1 MKTLDD
7 VVIRLEMMNT
17 LAASMEDAID
27 AAITASDMSPEALK
41 VQHLF
46 YILLEQINQAKEE
59 ANEVA
64 GHIQVCNAI
73 LAADRVRAMQRELEE
88 LRAAKG

>member
-27 AAITASDMSPEALK
+27 AAITASDMSQEALK

-46 YILLEQINQAKEE
+46 YILLEQIDQAKEE
-59 ANEVA
+59 VGEVA
-64 GHIQVCNAI
+64 GHVQVCNAI
-73 LAADRVRAMQRELEE
+73 LATDRVKAMQRELKE
-88 LRAAKG
+88 LRAVKG

>member
-7 VVIRLEMMNT
+7 VMIRMEMMNA
-17 LAASMEDAID
+17 LATSMEDAID
-27 AAITASDMSPEALK
+27 AAITASDMSQEALK

-59 ANEVA
+59 AEEVA

-73 LAADRVRAMQRELEE
+73 FAAGRVRAMQKELQE
-88 LRAAKG
+88 LR

>member
-27 AAITASDMSPEALK
+27 AAITASDMSQEALK

-59 ANEVA
+59 AGEVA
-64 GHIQVCNAI
+64 GHVQVCNAI

-88 LRAAKG
+88 LRAVKG

>member
-1 MKTLDD
+1 MKNMDD
-7 VVIRLEMMNT
+7 IIIRLEMMET

-27 AAITASDMSPEALK
+27 AAITASEMSRETLK

-46 YILLEQINQAKEE
+46 YILLEQIHQAQEE
-59 ANEVA
+59 ADEVA

-73 LAADRVRAMQRELEE
+73 LAADRVRAMQSELKE
-88 LRAAKG
+88 LRAVKG

>member
-7 VVIRLEMMNT
+7 VMILMEMMNA
-17 LAASMEDAID
+17 LATSMEDAID
-27 AAITASDMSPEALK
+27 AAITASDMSQEALK

-59 ANEVA
+59 AEEVA

-73 LAADRVRAMQRELEE
+73 FAAGRVRAMQKELQE
-88 LRAAKG
+88 LR

>member
-7 VVIRLEMMNT
+7 VMIRMEMMNA
-17 LAASMEDAID
+17 LATSMEDAID
-27 AAITASDMSPEALK
+27 AAITASDMSQEALK

-59 ANEVA
+59 AEEVA

-73 LAADRVRAMQRELEE
+73 FATGRVRAMQKELQE
-88 LRAAKG
+88 LR